1 MLFLNKDEIMKTN
14 QKGFTLLELMV
25 AIGVLAILVSMAA
38 PNYRSFMEGQKV
50 RSAVNEWQS
59 AYYFAQREAMRLKQ
73 SVTFCGS
80 TDGKDCADNANDF
93 SNGWIIFYKD
103 SENKN
108 FILQDKAFK
117 KDELSITAN
126 GNAFKKDGFKFMA
139 NGRLRSGTSTVTVKM
154 KNGSDSRASG
164 LLVNAAGRLTAT
176 KAK

>member
-1 MLFLNKDEIMKTN
+1 MLFLNKDEIMKIN

-25 AIGVLAILVSMAA
+25 TIGVLAILVSMAL
-38 PNYRSFMEGQKV
+38 PSYRSFMERQKI

-80 TDGKDCADNANDF
+80 ADGEKCASTADDF
-93 SNGWIIFYKD
+93 SEGWIVFHKD

-108 FILQDKAFK
+108 IILQDKVFK
-117 KDELSITAN
+117 KNEFSISAN
-126 GNAFKKDGFKFMA
+126 GNTFKKDGFKFMA
-139 NGRLRSGTSTVTVKM
+139 NGRLGSGTATITVKM
-154 KNGSDSRASG
+154 KNGDDSRSSG
-164 LLVNAAGRLTAT
+164 LSVNAAGRLTAV